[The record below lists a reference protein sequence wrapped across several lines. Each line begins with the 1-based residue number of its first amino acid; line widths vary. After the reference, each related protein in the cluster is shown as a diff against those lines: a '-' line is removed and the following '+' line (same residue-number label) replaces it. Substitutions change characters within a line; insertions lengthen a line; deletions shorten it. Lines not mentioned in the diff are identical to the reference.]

1 MNEYFVTVSIGH
13 YQHLP
18 ETYRCFINAKS
29 GEEAYEETRKRIL
42 KRAESW
48 KNTSNE
54 LTGIELL
61 DIRKL

>member
-29 GEEAYEETRKRIL
+29 GKEAYEETRKQIL
-42 KRAESW
+42 GRAESW
-48 KNTSNE
+48 ENTSNE
-54 LTGIELL
+54 LTRIELL
-61 DIRKL
+61 DIRRL